1 VLNTA
6 SKPLEILQ
14 NATVLFQG
22 DSITD
27 CGRNYKTSDS
37 LGQGY
42 VMMISSWY
50 SAKYPE
56 KNVRFINR
64 GRKGD
69 RVKDLKSR
77 WQKDCL
83 ELKPNVVSILIG
95 INDVLGKYMWNRPT
109 TIESF
114 ETDYRYL
121 LEQVRDEIHASPII
135 IQPFLLAVAER
146 YADLR
151 KELITQI
158 KVVDELSKEF
168 DAILIPLDTIFCEA
182 SMKKTA
188 PFWANDGI
196 HPTLPGHALIAQ
208 SWLRIVV
215 DDLP

>member
-1 VLNTA
+1 MSRTTA
-6 SKPLEILQ
+6 KTLKISP

-27 CGRNYKTSDS
+27 CERNYKSNDS

-69 RVKDLKSR
+69 RVRELKSR
-77 WQKDCL
+77 WQKDFL
-83 ELKPNVVSILIG
+83 EVEPDVVSILIG
-95 INDVLGKYMWNRPT
+95 INDILKKDIWNRST
-109 TIESF
+109 SVESF
-114 ETDYRYL
+114 EKDYRCI
-121 LEQVRDEIHASPII
+121 LEQVRNEIHANLII
-135 IQPFLLAVAER
+135 LQPFLLDAAER

-151 KELITQI
+151 KELSMQI
-158 KVVDELSKEF
+158 KVVEELSKEF
-168 DAILIPLDTIFCEA
+168 DAVFIPLDTIFYEA
-182 SMKKTA
+182 SVKRA
-188 PFWANDGI
+188 SFFWANDGV

-208 SWLRIVV
+208 SWLRIAIS
-215 DDLP
+215 DMP